1 MIKDFLIQ
9 NWYYLALI
17 VIALVNMLL
26 LIFRRA
32 KAVSEDTIFEQL
44 LETLPTMIRSV
55 EDKGLTGEEKKSLV
69 VSMATTWLNRF
80 NYKITASIVSRI
92 GDCVE
97 NILSTPEKKGDK

>member
-1 MIKDFLIQ
+1 MKDFVIQ
-9 NWYYLALI
+9 NWYYLTLI
-17 VIALVNMLL
+17 LIALVNMVL

-32 KAVSEDTIFEQL
+32 KVCSEDTIFEQL

-80 NYKITASIVSRI
+80 NYKITSSIVNRI
-92 GDCVE
+92 SESIE